1 LAPLVIKITANEKA
15 RSFASGLFRARSWY
29 KTVCQA
35 GETSPRKMKIMSADV
50 KKSKTTAPK
59 KEPAAESKTAEAAPK
74 SDGGKSEGAKSEG
87 VKSEAVKTEA
97 AKPDAAPSKK
107 GMGEGQ
113 KPVTQA
119 YKDNWNAIFG
129 TKKKKR

>member
-1 LAPLVIKITANEKA
+1 
-15 RSFASGLFRARSWY
+15 
-29 KTVCQA
+29 
-35 GETSPRKMKIMSADV
+35 MSADD
-50 KKSKTTAPK
+50 KKTKTTAPK
-59 KEPAAESKTAEAAPK
+59 KQPTPESKTAEAAPK
-74 SDGGKSEGAKSEG
+74 SEGAKSEG
-87 VKSEAVKTEA
+87 VKPEGVKTEA

-129 TKKKKR
+129 NKKKR

>member
-1 LAPLVIKITANEKA
+1 VN
-15 RSFASGLFRARSWY
+15 
-29 KTVCQA
+29 V
-35 GETSPRKMKIMSADV
+35 
-50 KKSKTTAPK
+50 
-59 KEPAAESKTAEAAPK
+59 
-74 SDGGKSEGAKSEG
+74 EG
-87 VKSEAVKTEA
+87 VKAET